1 MLSKVIAI
9 AQQKGGTGKTTL
21 AVHLA
26 LAFIKYHNLK
36 VAIIDTDPQGS
47 LGKWFMIR
55 TEKKISNDNLTF
67 KTASLWG
74 AQYESKTLKND
85 NDIVIIDTPPK
96 IESDARP
103 SIEAADLVLIP
114 MAASHVDFWA
124 TGAIVEIA
132 KKANKK
138 ILIQINRSNQRS
150 KLITKTNDF
159 IKSLNFKTASLWGA
173 QYESKILKKDHDV
186 IIIDTPPKI
195 ESDARPSIEAA
206 DLVLIPVTPS
216 HVDFWATE
224 AIVEIAKK
232 ANKKILIQINRAN
245 QRSKLISKTNEY
257 IKSINVSSTNTIIGN
272 RQIYASS
279 MGEGKT
285 AVEKQKKSN
294 AVEEMKKLS
303 DQILEELK

>member
-1 MLSKVIAI
+1 MLSKVITI

-21 AVHLA
+21 SVHLA

-55 TEKKISNDNLTF
+55 TEKKVSNEGLTF

-74 AQYESKTLKND
+74 AQYEAKTLKTD
-85 NDIVIIDTPPK
+85 HDIVIIDTPPK

-124 TGAIVEIA
+124 TGAIVDIA
-132 KKANKK
+132 KQANKK

-150 KLITKTNDF
+150 KLIDKTKNF
-159 IKSLNFKTASLWGA
+159 IKSL
-173 QYESKILKKDHDV
+173 
-186 IIIDTPPKI
+186 
-195 ESDARPSIEAA
+195 
-206 DLVLIPVTPS
+206 DLL
-216 HVDFWATE
+216 
-224 AIVEIAKK
+224 
-232 ANKKILIQINRAN
+232 
-245 QRSKLISKTNEY
+245 
-257 IKSINVSSTNTIIGN
+257 STNTIIGN
-272 RQIYASS
+272 RQIYTSS

-285 AVEKQKKSN
+285 AVEKQKKGN
-294 AVEEMKKLS
+294 AVEEIKNLS
-303 DQILEELK
+303 EQILSEIK

>member
-1 MLSKVIAI
+1 MLSKVITI
-9 AQQKGGTGKTTL
+9 SQQKGGTGKTTL

-55 TEKKISNDNLTF
+55 EEKKLSNDNLTF

-74 AQYESKTLKND
+74 AQYESKSLKKD

-103 SIEAADLVLIP
+103 SIESADLVLIP

-150 KLITKTNDF
+150 KLISKTNDF
-159 IKSLNFKTASLWGA
+159 IKSL
-173 QYESKILKKDHDV
+173 
-186 IIIDTPPKI
+186 
-195 ESDARPSIEAA
+195 
-206 DLVLIPVTPS
+206 DL
-216 HVDFWATE
+216 
-224 AIVEIAKK
+224 
-232 ANKKILIQINRAN
+232 
-245 QRSKLISKTNEY
+245 
-257 IKSINVSSTNTIIGN
+257 SSTKTIIGN
-272 RQIYASS
+272 RQIYTAS

-294 AVEEMKKLS
+294 AVEEIKQLS
-303 DQILEELK
+303 EQILSEVK

>member
-1 MLSKVIAI
+1 MLSKVITI
-9 AQQKGGTGKTTL
+9 SQQKGGTGKTTL

-55 TEKKISNDNLTF
+55 SEKKVCNDNLTF

-74 AQYESKTLKND
+74 AQYESKTLKKD
-85 NDIVIIDTPPK
+85 HDIVIIDTPPK

-114 MAASHVDFWA
+114 VAASHVDFWA

-132 KKANKK
+132 KQANKK

-150 KLITKTNDF
+150 KLINKTNDF
-159 IKSLNFKTASLWGA
+159 IKSLNL
-173 QYESKILKKDHDV
+173 
-186 IIIDTPPKI
+186 
-195 ESDARPSIEAA
+195 
-206 DLVLIPVTPS
+206 
-216 HVDFWATE
+216 
-224 AIVEIAKK
+224 
-232 ANKKILIQINRAN
+232 
-245 QRSKLISKTNEY
+245 
-257 IKSINVSSTNTIIGN
+257 SSTKTIIGN
-272 RQIYASS
+272 RQIYTSS

-285 AVEKQKKSN
+285 AVEKQKKGN
-294 AVEEMKKLS
+294 AVEEIGNLS
-303 DQILEELK
+303 KQILSEIKI

>member
-1 MLSKVIAI
+1 MLSKVITI
-9 AQQKGGTGKTTL
+9 CQQKGGTGKTTL

-26 LAFIKYHNLK
+26 LAFIKYHNFK

-47 LGKWFMIR
+47 LGKWYIIR
-55 TEKKISNDNLTF
+55 SEKKILNESLNF

-74 AQYESKTLKND
+74 AQYESKILKKD
-85 NDIVIIDTPPK
+85 HDIVIIDTPPK

-114 MAASHVDFWA
+114 M
-124 TGAIVEIA
+124 
-132 KKANKK
+132 
-138 ILIQINRSNQRS
+138 
-150 KLITKTNDF
+150 
-159 IKSLNFKTASLWGA
+159 
-173 QYESKILKKDHDV
+173 
-186 IIIDTPPKI
+186 
-195 ESDARPSIEAA
+195 
-206 DLVLIPVTPS
+206 TPS

-245 QRSKLISKTNEY
+245 QRSKLIIKTNEY

-303 DQILEELK
+303 GQILEELK

>member
-1 MLSKVIAI
+1 MLSKVITI
-9 AQQKGGTGKTTL
+9 SQQKGGTGKTTL

-26 LAFIKYHNLK
+26 MAFIKYHNLK

-55 TEKKISNDNLTF
+55 AEKKVSNENLTF

-85 NDIVIIDTPPK
+85 HDIVIIDTPPK

-138 ILIQINRSNQRS
+138 ILAQINRSSQRS
-150 KLITKTNDF
+150 KLINKTKEF
-159 IKSLNFKTASLWGA
+159 IKSLD
-173 QYESKILKKDHDV
+173 LK
-186 IIIDTPPKI
+186 
-195 ESDARPSIEAA
+195 S
-206 DLVLIPVTPS
+206 
-216 HVDFWATE
+216 TE
-224 AIVEIAKK
+224 
-232 ANKKILIQINRAN
+232 
-245 QRSKLISKTNEY
+245 
-257 IKSINVSSTNTIIGN
+257 TIIGN
-272 RQIYASS
+272 RQIYTSS

-285 AVEKQKKSN
+285 AVEKQKKGN
-294 AVEEMKKLS
+294 AVDEIKKLS
-303 DQILEELK
+303 DQILNQLN

>member
-1 MLSKVIAI
+1 MLSKVITI
-9 AQQKGGTGKTTL
+9 SQQKGGTGKTTL

-26 LAFIKYHNLK
+26 MAFIKYHNLK
-36 VAIIDTDPQGS
+36 VAVIDTDPQGS

-55 TEKKISNDNLTF
+55 TEKKVSNENLTF

-85 NDIVIIDTPPK
+85 HDIVIIDTPPK

-138 ILIQINRSNQRS
+138 ILAQINRSSKRS
-150 KLITKTNDF
+150 KLIDKTKDF
-159 IKSLNFKTASLWGA
+159 IKSLDL
-173 QYESKILKKDHDV
+173 ES
-186 IIIDTPPKI
+186 T
-195 ESDARPSIEAA
+195 
-206 DLVLIPVTPS
+206 
-216 HVDFWATE
+216 
-224 AIVEIAKK
+224 
-232 ANKKILIQINRAN
+232 Q
-245 QRSKLISKTNEY
+245 
-257 IKSINVSSTNTIIGN
+257 TIIGN
-272 RQIYASS
+272 RQIYTSS

-285 AVEKQKKSN
+285 AVEKQRKGN
-294 AVEEMKKLS
+294 AVDEIKKLS
-303 DQILEELK
+303 EQILNQFN

>member
-1 MLSKVIAI
+1 MLSKVITI
-9 AQQKGGTGKTTL
+9 SQQKGGTGKTTL

-26 LAFIKYHNLK
+26 MAFIKYHDLK

-55 TEKKISNDNLTF
+55 TEKKVSNENLTF

-85 NDIVIIDTPPK
+85 HDIVIIDTPPK

-138 ILIQINRSNQRS
+138 ILAQINRSSQRS
-150 KLITKTNDF
+150 KLIDKTKDF
-159 IKSLNFKTASLWGA
+159 IKSL
-173 QYESKILKKDHDV
+173 
-186 IIIDTPPKI
+186 
-195 ESDARPSIEAA
+195 
-206 DLVLIPVTPS
+206 DL
-216 HVDFWATE
+216 
-224 AIVEIAKK
+224 
-232 ANKKILIQINRAN
+232 Q
-245 QRSKLISKTNEY
+245 
-257 IKSINVSSTNTIIGN
+257 STDTIIGN
-272 RQIYASS
+272 RQIYTSS

-285 AVEKQKKSN
+285 AVEKQRKGN
-294 AVEEMKKLS
+294 AVDEIKKLS
-303 DQILEELK
+303 DQILNQLN

>member
-1 MLSKVIAI
+1 MLSKVITI

-55 TEKKISNDNLTF
+55 EEKKLSNDNLTF

-74 AQYESKTLKND
+74 AQYESKALKKD
-85 NDIVIIDTPPK
+85 HDIVIIDTPPK

-103 SIEAADLVLIP
+103 SIESADLVLIP

-138 ILIQINRSNQRS
+138 ILVQINRSSQRS
-150 KLITKTNDF
+150 KLISKTNDF
-159 IKSLNFKTASLWGA
+159 IKSLNLS
-173 QYESKILKKDHDV
+173 
-186 IIIDTPPKI
+186 
-195 ESDARPSIEAA
+195 
-206 DLVLIPVTPS
+206 
-216 HVDFWATE
+216 AT
-224 AIVEIAKK
+224 K
-232 ANKKILIQINRAN
+232 
-245 QRSKLISKTNEY
+245 
-257 IKSINVSSTNTIIGN
+257 TIIGN
-272 RQIYASS
+272 RQIYTAS

-285 AVEKQKKSN
+285 AVEKQKKSI
-294 AVEEMKKLS
+294 AVEEIKQLS
-303 DQILEELK
+303 EQILSEIK

>member
-1 MLSKVIAI
+1 MLSKVITI
-9 AQQKGGTGKTTL
+9 SQQKGGTGKTTL

-26 LAFIKYHNLK
+26 MAFIKYHNLK

-47 LGKWFMIR
+47 MGKWFMIR
-55 TEKKISNDNLTF
+55 TEKKVSNENLTF

-85 NDIVIIDTPPK
+85 HDIVIIDTPPK

-138 ILIQINRSNQRS
+138 ILAQINRSSQRS
-150 KLITKTNDF
+150 KLIDKTKNF
-159 IKSLNFKTASLWGA
+159 IKSL
-173 QYESKILKKDHDV
+173 
-186 IIIDTPPKI
+186 
-195 ESDARPSIEAA
+195 
-206 DLVLIPVTPS
+206 DL
-216 HVDFWATE
+216 
-224 AIVEIAKK
+224 
-232 ANKKILIQINRAN
+232 N
-245 QRSKLISKTNEY
+245 
-257 IKSINVSSTNTIIGN
+257 STDTIIGS
-272 RQIYASS
+272 RQIYTSS

-285 AVEKQKKSN
+285 AVEKQKKGN
-294 AVEEMKKLS
+294 AVDEIKKLS
-303 DQILEELK
+303 EQILQQLN

>member
-1 MLSKVIAI
+1 MLSKVITI
-9 AQQKGGTGKTTL
+9 SQQKGGTGRTTL

-26 LAFIKYHNLK
+26 MAFIKYHNLK

-55 TEKKISNDNLTF
+55 SEKKVSNENLTF

-85 NDIVIIDTPPK
+85 HDIVIIDTPPK

-138 ILIQINRSNQRS
+138 ILAQINRSSQRS
-150 KLITKTNDF
+150 KLIDKTKDF
-159 IKSLNFKTASLWGA
+159 IKSLDL
-173 QYESKILKKDHDV
+173 ES
-186 IIIDTPPKI
+186 T
-195 ESDARPSIEAA
+195 
-206 DLVLIPVTPS
+206 
-216 HVDFWATE
+216 
-224 AIVEIAKK
+224 
-232 ANKKILIQINRAN
+232 Q
-245 QRSKLISKTNEY
+245 
-257 IKSINVSSTNTIIGN
+257 TIIGN
-272 RQIYASS
+272 RQIYTSS

-285 AVEKQKKSN
+285 AVEKQRKGN
-294 AVEEMKKLS
+294 AVDEIKKLS
-303 DQILEELK
+303 DQILNQLN

>member
-1 MLSKVIAI
+1 MLSKVITI
-9 AQQKGGTGKTTL
+9 SQQKGGTGKTTL

-26 LAFIKYHNLK
+26 LAFIEYHNLK

-55 TEKKISNDNLTF
+55 TEKKVSNENLTF

-74 AQYESKTLKND
+74 AQYESKSLKKD

-103 SIEAADLVLIP
+103 SIESADLVLIP

-138 ILIQINRSNQRS
+138 ILIQINR
-150 KLITKTNDF
+150 
-159 IKSLNFKTASLWGA
+159 
-173 QYESKILKKDHDV
+173 
-186 IIIDTPPKI
+186 
-195 ESDARPSIEAA
+195 
-206 DLVLIPVTPS
+206 
-216 HVDFWATE
+216 
-224 AIVEIAKK
+224 
-232 ANKKILIQINRAN
+232 AN
-245 QRSKLISKTNEY
+245 QRSKLISKTNDF
-257 IKSINVSSTNTIIGN
+257 IKSLNLSATKTIIGN

-294 AVEEMKKLS
+294 AIEEIKNLS
-303 DQILEELK
+303 EQVLSEVQ

>member
-1 MLSKVIAI
+1 MLSKVITI
-9 AQQKGGTGKTTL
+9 SQQKGGTGKTTL

-55 TEKKISNDNLTF
+55 TEKKVSSENLTF

-85 NDIVIIDTPPK
+85 HDIVIIDTPPK

-124 TGAIVEIA
+124 TGAIVDIA

-138 ILIQINRSNQRS
+138 ILVQINRSSQRS
-150 KLITKTNDF
+150 KLIEKTKDF
-159 IKSLNFKTASLWGA
+159 IKSL
-173 QYESKILKKDHDV
+173 
-186 IIIDTPPKI
+186 
-195 ESDARPSIEAA
+195 
-206 DLVLIPVTPS
+206 DL
-216 HVDFWATE
+216 
-224 AIVEIAKK
+224 
-232 ANKKILIQINRAN
+232 
-245 QRSKLISKTNEY
+245 
-257 IKSINVSSTNTIIGN
+257 SSTKTIIGN
-272 RQIYASS
+272 RQIYTSS

-285 AVEKQKKSN
+285 AVEKQKKGN
-294 AVEEMKKLS
+294 AVEEIKNLS
-303 DQILEELK
+303 EQIILELQ

>member
-1 MLSKVIAI
+1 MLSKVITI
-9 AQQKGGTGKTTL
+9 SQQKGGTGKTTL

-47 LGKWFMIR
+47 LGQWFMIR
-55 TEKKISNDNLTF
+55 SKKKLSNDNLTF

-74 AQYESKTLKND
+74 AQYESKTLKKD
-85 NDIVIIDTPPK
+85 HDIVIIDTPPK

-103 SIEAADLVLIP
+103 SVEAADLVLIP

-138 ILIQINRSNQRS
+138 ILVQINRSNQRS
-150 KLITKTNDF
+150 KLISKTNDF
-159 IKSLNFKTASLWGA
+159 IKSLNLT
-173 QYESKILKKDHDV
+173 
-186 IIIDTPPKI
+186 
-195 ESDARPSIEAA
+195 
-206 DLVLIPVTPS
+206 
-216 HVDFWATE
+216 
-224 AIVEIAKK
+224 
-232 ANKKILIQINRAN
+232 
-245 QRSKLISKTNEY
+245 
-257 IKSINVSSTNTIIGN
+257 STKTIIGN

-294 AVEEMKKLS
+294 AIEEIKNLS
-303 DQILEELK
+303 EQVLSEVK

>member
-1 MLSKVIAI
+1 MLSKVITI
-9 AQQKGGTGKTTL
+9 SQQKGGTGKTTL

-55 TEKKISNDNLTF
+55 TERKNSEDNLTF

-74 AQYESKTLKND
+74 AQYESKTLKKD
-85 NDIVIIDTPPK
+85 HDIVIIDTPPK

-103 SIEAADLVLIP
+103 AIEAADLVLIP
-114 MAASHVDFWA
+114 MSASHVDFWA

-159 IKSLNFKTASLWGA
+159 IKSL
-173 QYESKILKKDHDV
+173 
-186 IIIDTPPKI
+186 
-195 ESDARPSIEAA
+195 
-206 DLVLIPVTPS
+206 DLL
-216 HVDFWATE
+216 
-224 AIVEIAKK
+224 
-232 ANKKILIQINRAN
+232 
-245 QRSKLISKTNEY
+245 
-257 IKSINVSSTNTIIGN
+257 STNTIIGN

-285 AVEKQKKSN
+285 AVEKQKKGS
-294 AVEEMKKLS
+294 AVEEIKNLS
-303 DQILEELK
+303 GQILSEVK

>member
-1 MLSKVIAI
+1 MLSKVITI
-9 AQQKGGTGKTTL
+9 SQQKGGTGKTTL

-55 TEKKISNDNLTF
+55 TEKKVSSENLTF

-124 TGAIVEIA
+124 TGAIVDIA

-138 ILIQINRSNQRS
+138 ILVQINRSSQRS
-150 KLITKTNDF
+150 KLIEKTKDF
-159 IKSLNFKTASLWGA
+159 IKSL
-173 QYESKILKKDHDV
+173 
-186 IIIDTPPKI
+186 
-195 ESDARPSIEAA
+195 
-206 DLVLIPVTPS
+206 DL
-216 HVDFWATE
+216 
-224 AIVEIAKK
+224 
-232 ANKKILIQINRAN
+232 
-245 QRSKLISKTNEY
+245 
-257 IKSINVSSTNTIIGN
+257 SSTKTIIGN
-272 RQIYASS
+272 RQIYTSS

-285 AVEKQKKSN
+285 AVEKQKKGN
-294 AVEEMKKLS
+294 AVDEIKNLS
-303 DQILEELK
+303 DQILNQLN